1 MGAHKSDIVNTK
13 NHPWLGVRWPVKGS
27 TGNKYIVTI
36 LNSGFDCDCMAYRK
50 CKHIKEVEA
59 KFEDVE

>member
-27 TGNKYIVTI
+27 TGNKYIVTMF
-36 LNSGFDCDCMAYRK
+36 NSGFDCDCMAYRS
-50 CKHIKEVEA
+50 IYTQS
-59 KFEDVE
+59 FYYRQNS